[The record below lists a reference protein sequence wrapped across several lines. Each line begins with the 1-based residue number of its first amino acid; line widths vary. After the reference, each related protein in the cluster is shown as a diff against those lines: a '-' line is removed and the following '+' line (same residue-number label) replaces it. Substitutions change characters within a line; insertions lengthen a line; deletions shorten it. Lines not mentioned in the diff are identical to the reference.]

1 MMDFAAVILAAGA
14 SSRMGRPKLLL
25 PWRGRTVLAHIV
37 DAWQATGA
45 RQIAVVCSA
54 DNAALLAELDR
65 IGVKSAERIINPEPA
80 RGMFSS
86 IQCAAQ
92 WADWADSVTHWAIT
106 LGDQPHVGTATLR
119 AVINHA
125 GRNRGLIGQPSYQGR
140 PRHPVIL
147 PRMDWRELAGATE
160 ATLKEFLMTRQSR
173 RSLIEIAD
181 PALDC
186 DIDTPADY
194 EEAVRRFGG

>member
-1 MMDFAAVILAAGA
+1 MDFAAVILAAGA

-37 DAWQATGA
+37 DAWQVAGA
-45 RQIAVVCSA
+45 RQIAIVCAAENS
-54 DNAALLAELDR
+54 ALLAELDR
-65 IGVKSAERIINPEPA
+65 IGVKAAERIINPEPS

-86 IQCAAQ
+86 IQCAAH
-92 WADWADSVTHWAIT
+92 WAGWAEGTTHWAIT
-106 LGDQPHVGTATLR
+106 LGDQPHVEVATLR
-119 AVINHA
+119 GVIEHA
-125 GRNRGLIGQPSYQGR
+125 ARNRDSIVQPSYQGR
-140 PRHPVIL
+140 ARHPVIL
-147 PRMDWRELAGATE
+147 PKADWQELAGATE
-160 ATLKEFLMTRQSR
+160 ATLKEFLMARQAR